1 MRSVSLIL
9 LFGKKEDFCYNLN
22 VRIEFIV
29 IFLGYLG
36 LLLLLSFVFSKKMR
50 NLEDFFLASRRLPS
64 SLIFLTLGAS
74 WLGATST
81 LVSIDEAYRIGVSS
95 FWIMGMPALLTVLVF
110 YFFLAK
116 PIRLLPIVSL
126 PDLVEMRYGRA
137 VRHLASVLI
146 IWYMILLT
154 SSQMVAIGKFLKAFL
169 GTSYFY
175 ALFLG
180 TAVVLIYS
188 IFGGFFSVVVTDGLQ
203 FFLLITGLIGLLG
216 FLLKAAQGTSLS
228 LLAAQIGKEQYFS
241 MFTDFKRNI
250 LILVSFTLAWII
262 SPIVWQ
268 RIQAA
273 QTVKKAK
280 NGLLAVGG
288 SFLFVY
294 WGIVLIGIL
303 ALPLF
308 PSGVQEGPL
317 LSTLILSKTGNIL
330 GMLLFIAIIAAIMST
345 MDTAINTGALSLT
358 RDVFQQFIPSHKANI
373 ITLSRL
379 STAIIGLLAF
389 LIATKLQTILETI
402 GLASEI
408 MTEGLFIPGMA
419 MLFMKKK
426 RPTAGMLSLVLG
438 GGYSFLGFLSE
449 IEVLSIGWPDW
460 PYSVPYGLGICFVG
474 FAAGWVFDSFR
485 NRKTLS
491 P

>member
-1 MRSVSLIL
+1 M
-9 LFGKKEDFCYNLN
+9 
-22 VRIEFIV
+22 RIEFFAF
-29 IFLGYLG
+29 FLGYLA
-36 LLLLLSFVFSKKMR
+36 LLLLLSFVFSKKMK

-64 SLIFLTLGAS
+64 SLVFLTLGAS

-81 LVSIDEAYRIGVSS
+81 LVAIDEAYRIGVSS
-95 FWIMGMPALLTVLVF
+95 FWVMGMPALLTVFVF

-146 IWYMILLT
+146 IWYMILLA
-154 SSQMVAIGKFLKAFL
+154 SSQMVAIGNFLKTFL

-175 ALFLG
+175 ALLLG
-180 TAVVLIYS
+180 TAIVLIYS
-188 IFGGFFSVVVTDGLQ
+188 IAGGFFSVVVTDGLQ

-216 FLLKAAQGTSLS
+216 FLLNAVRGTSVS
-228 LLAAQIGKEQYFS
+228 LLAVQLGRDQYFS
-241 MFTDFKRNI
+241 MFTDFKKNI
-250 LILVSFTLAWII
+250 LILISFTLAWII
-262 SPIVWQ
+262 SPIAWQ

-288 SFLFVY
+288 TFLFVY

-303 ALPLF
+303 ILPLF

-317 LSTLILSKTGNIL
+317 LSAIILSKTGNIL
-330 GMLLFIAIIAAIMST
+330 GVLLFIAIIAAIMST

-358 RDVFQQFIPSHKANI
+358 RDVFQQFIPTNKANI

-379 STAIIGLLAF
+379 STVIVGVLAF
-389 LIATKLQTILETI
+389 LVATKLQSILKTI

-426 RPTAGMLSLVLG
+426 KPMAGMLSLVFG
-438 GGYSFLGFLSE
+438 GGYSFLGFLSG
-449 IEVLSIGWPDW
+449 INVVSIGWPDW

-474 FAAGWVFDSFR
+474 FVTGWIFDSFR
-485 NRKTLS
+485 NQ
-491 P
+491 

>member
-1 MRSVSLIL
+1 MRV
-9 LFGKKEDFCYNLN
+9 
-22 VRIEFIV
+22 EFFAV
-29 IFLGYLG
+29 FLGYLA
-36 LLLLLSFVFSKKMR
+36 LLLLLSFVFSKRMR

-64 SLIFLTLGAS
+64 SLVFLTLGAS

-81 LVSIDEAYRIGVSS
+81 LVSVDEAYLIGVSS
-95 FWIMGMPALLTVLVF
+95 FWVMGLPALLTVFVF

-116 PIRLLPIVSL
+116 PIRQLPIVSL
-126 PDLVEMRYGRA
+126 SDLVEMRYGRT
-137 VRHLASVLI
+137 VRHLASILI
-146 IWYMILLT
+146 IWYMILLA
-154 SSQMVAIGKFLKAFL
+154 SSQMVAIGNFLKAFL

-175 ALFLG
+175 ALLLG
-180 TAVVLIYS
+180 TAIVLFYS
-188 IFGGFFSVVVTDGLQ
+188 ISGGFFSVVVTDGLQ
-203 FFLLITGLIGLLG
+203 FFLLLAGLIGLLG
-216 FLLKAAQGTSLS
+216 FLLNAAKGTSVS
-228 LLAAQIGKEQYFS
+228 LLAAQLGRDQYFS

-250 LILVSFTLAWII
+250 LILISFTLAWII
-262 SPIVWQ
+262 SPIAWQ

-288 SFLFVY
+288 TFLFVY

-308 PSGVQEGPL
+308 PSGVQEGPI
-317 LSTLILSKTGNIL
+317 LSAIILSKTGNFL
-330 GMLLFIAIIAAIMST
+330 GVLLFIAITAAIMST
-345 MDTAINTGALSLT
+345 MDTAINSGALSLT
-358 RDVFQQFIPSHKANI
+358 RDVFQQFIPPHKLNI

-379 STAIIGLLAF
+379 STVVIGLLAF
-389 LIATKLQTILETI
+389 LVATQLQTILKTL

-449 IEVLSIGWPDW
+449 INVLSLRGWPDW
-460 PYSVPYGLGICFVG
+460 PYSVPYGLGICLVG
-474 FAAGWVFDSFR
+474 FAAGWIFDSFR
-485 NRKTLS
+485 KR
-491 P
+491 

>member
-1 MRSVSLIL
+1 
-9 LFGKKEDFCYNLN
+9 
-22 VRIEFIV
+22 
-29 IFLGYLG
+29 
-36 LLLLLSFVFSKKMR
+36 MR

-64 SLIFLTLGAS
+64 SLVFLTLGAS

-81 LVSIDEAYRIGVSS
+81 LVSVDEAYLIGVSS
-95 FWIMGMPALLTVLVF
+95 FWVMGLPALLTVFVF

-116 PIRLLPIVSL
+116 PIRQLPIVSL
-126 PDLVEMRYGRA
+126 SDLVEMRYGRT
-137 VRHLASVLI
+137 VRHLASILI
-146 IWYMILLT
+146 IWYMILLA
-154 SSQMVAIGKFLKAFL
+154 SSQMVAIGNFLKAFL

-175 ALFLG
+175 ALLLG
-180 TAVVLIYS
+180 TAIVLFYS
-188 IFGGFFSVVVTDGLQ
+188 ISGGFFSVVVTDGLQ
-203 FFLLITGLIGLLG
+203 FFLLLAGLIGLLG
-216 FLLKAAQGTSLS
+216 FLLNAAKGTSVS
-228 LLAAQIGKEQYFS
+228 LLAAQLGRDQYFS

-250 LILVSFTLAWII
+250 LILISFTLAWII
-262 SPIVWQ
+262 SPIAWQ

-288 SFLFVY
+288 TFLFVY

-308 PSGVQEGPL
+308 PSGVQEGPI
-317 LSTLILSKTGNIL
+317 LSAIILSKTGNFL
-330 GMLLFIAIIAAIMST
+330 GVLLFIAITAAIMST
-345 MDTAINTGALSLT
+345 MDTAINSGALSLT
-358 RDVFQQFIPSHKANI
+358 RDVFQQFIPPHKLNI

-379 STAIIGLLAF
+379 STVVIGLLAF
-389 LIATKLQTILETI
+389 LVATQLQTILKTL

-449 IEVLSIGWPDW
+449 INVLSLRGWPDW
-460 PYSVPYGLGICFVG
+460 PYSVPYGLGICLVG
-474 FAAGWVFDSFR
+474 FAAGWIFDSFR
-485 NRKTLS
+485 KR
-491 P
+491 

>member
-1 MRSVSLIL
+1 
-9 LFGKKEDFCYNLN
+9 
-22 VRIEFIV
+22 
-29 IFLGYLG
+29 
-36 LLLLLSFVFSKKMR
+36 MR

-64 SLIFLTLGAS
+64 SLVFLTLGAS

-95 FWIMGMPALLTVLVF
+95 FWIMGMPALLTVFVF

-116 PIRLLPIVSL
+116 PIRQLPIVSL
-126 PDLVEMRYGRA
+126 PDLVEMRYGPL
-137 VRHLASVLI
+137 VRHLASILI
-146 IWYMILLT
+146 IWYMILLA
-154 SSQMVAIGKFLKAFL
+154 SSQMVAIGNFLKAFL

-175 ALFLG
+175 ALLLG
-180 TAVVLIYS
+180 TAIVLIYS
-188 IFGGFFSVVVTDGLQ
+188 ISGGFFSVVVTDGLQ
-203 FFLLITGLIGLLG
+203 FFLLIAGLIGLLG
-216 FLLKAAQGTSLS
+216 FLLNTTQGTSVS
-228 LLAAQIGKEQYFS
+228 LLAAQLGRDQYFS
-241 MFTDFKRNI
+241 MFMDFKKNI
-250 LILVSFTLAWII
+250 LILISFTMAWII
-262 SPIVWQ
+262 SPIAWQ

-288 SFLFVY
+288 TFLFVY

-303 ALPLF
+303 VLPLF

-317 LSTLILSKTGNIL
+317 LSVLILSKTGRFL
-330 GMLLFIAIIAAIMST
+330 GVLLFIAITAAIMST

-358 RDVFQQFIPSHKANI
+358 RDVFQQFIPTHKTNI

-379 STAIIGLLAF
+379 STAVIGLLAF
-389 LIATKLQTILETI
+389 LAATKLQTILKTL

-426 RPTAGMLSLVLG
+426 RPTAGLLSLVLG

-449 IEVLSIGWPDW
+449 INVLDIGWPDW
-460 PYSVPYGLGICFVG
+460 PYSVPYGLGICCAG
-474 FAAGWVFDSFR
+474 FAAGWAFDSFR
-485 NRKTLS
+485 RY
-491 P
+491 

>member
-1 MRSVSLIL
+1 M
-9 LFGKKEDFCYNLN
+9 
-22 VRIEFIV
+22 RIEFIV
-29 IFLGYLG
+29 IFLGYLA
-36 LLLLLSFVFSKKMR
+36 LLLLLSFVFSKRMR

-64 SLIFLTLGAS
+64 SLVFLTLGAS

-95 FWIMGMPALLTVLVF
+95 FWIMGMPALLTVFVF

-116 PIRLLPIVSL
+116 PIRQLPIVSL
-126 PDLVEMRYGRA
+126 PDLVEMRYGPL
-137 VRHLASVLI
+137 VRHLASILI
-146 IWYMILLT
+146 IWYMILLA
-154 SSQMVAIGKFLKAFL
+154 SSQMVAIGNFLKAFL

-175 ALFLG
+175 ALLLG
-180 TAVVLIYS
+180 TAIVLIYS
-188 IFGGFFSVVVTDGLQ
+188 ISGGFFSVVVTDGLQ
-203 FFLLITGLIGLLG
+203 FFLLIAGLIGLLG
-216 FLLKAAQGTSLS
+216 FLLNTTQGTSVS
-228 LLAAQIGKEQYFS
+228 LLAAQLGRDQYFS
-241 MFTDFKRNI
+241 MFMDFKKNI
-250 LILVSFTLAWII
+250 LILISFTMAWII
-262 SPIVWQ
+262 SPIAWQ

-288 SFLFVY
+288 TFLFVY

-303 ALPLF
+303 VLPLF

-317 LSTLILSKTGNIL
+317 LSVLILSKTGRFL
-330 GMLLFIAIIAAIMST
+330 GVLLFIAITAAIMST

-358 RDVFQQFIPSHKANI
+358 RDVFQQFIPTHKTNI

-379 STAIIGLLAF
+379 STAVIGLLAF
-389 LIATKLQTILETI
+389 LAATKLQTILKTL

-426 RPTAGMLSLVLG
+426 RPTAGLLSLVLG

-449 IEVLSIGWPDW
+449 INVLDIGWPDW
-460 PYSVPYGLGICFVG
+460 PYSVPYGLGICCAG
-474 FAAGWVFDSFR
+474 FAAGWAFDSFR
-485 NRKTLS
+485 RY
-491 P
+491 

>member
-1 MRSVSLIL
+1 MIL
-9 LFGKKEDFCYNLN
+9 LFGKKEDFCYNLS

-29 IFLGYLG
+29 VFLGYLA
-36 LLLLLSFVFSKKMR
+36 LLLLLSFVFSKRMR

-64 SLIFLTLGAS
+64 SLVFLTLGAS

-81 LVSIDEAYRIGVSS
+81 LVSVDEAYKIGVSS
-95 FWIMGMPALLTVLVF
+95 FWVMGLPALLTVFVF

-116 PIRLLPIVSL
+116 PIRQLPIVSL
-126 PDLVEMRYGRA
+126 SDLVEMRYGRT
-137 VRHLASVLI
+137 VRHLASILI
-146 IWYMILLT
+146 IWYMILLA
-154 SSQMVAIGKFLKAFL
+154 SSQMVAIGNFLKAFL

-175 ALFLG
+175 ALLLG
-180 TAVVLIYS
+180 TAIVLIYS
-188 IFGGFFSVVVTDGLQ
+188 ISGGFFSVVVTDGLQ
-203 FFLLITGLIGLLG
+203 FFLLLAGLIGLLG
-216 FLLKAAQGTSLS
+216 FLLNAAKGTSVS
-228 LLAAQIGKEQYFS
+228 LLAAELGRDQYFS

-250 LILVSFTLAWII
+250 LILISFTLAWLI
-262 SPIVWQ
+262 SPIAWQ

-288 SFLFVY
+288 TFLFVY

-317 LSTLILSKTGNIL
+317 LSALILSKTGIFL
-330 GMLLFIAIIAAIMST
+330 GVLLFIAITAAIMST
-345 MDTAINTGALSLT
+345 MDTAINSGALSLT
-358 RDVFQQFIPSHKANI
+358 RDVFQQFIPPHKVNI

-379 STAIIGLLAF
+379 STVVIGLLAF
-389 LIATKLQTILETI
+389 LVATQLQTILETL

-449 IEVLSIGWPDW
+449 IKVLPLSGWPDW
-460 PYSVPYGLGICFVG
+460 PYSVPYGLGICLVDFT
-474 FAAGWVFDSFR
+474 AGWIFDSFS
-485 NRKTLS
+485 NR
-491 P
+491 

>member
-1 MRSVSLIL
+1 MIL
-9 LFGKKEDFCYNLN
+9 LFGKKGDFCYNLS

-29 IFLGYLG
+29 IFLGYLA
-36 LLLLLSFVFSKKMR
+36 LLLLLSFVFSKRMR

-64 SLIFLTLGAS
+64 FLVFLTLGAS

-95 FWIMGMPALLTVLVF
+95 FWVMGMPALLTVFVF

-116 PIRLLPIVSL
+116 PIRQLPIVSL
-126 PDLVEMRYGRA
+126 SDLVEMRYGRV
-137 VRHLASVLI
+137 VRHLASILI
-146 IWYMILLT
+146 IWYMILLA
-154 SSQMVAIGKFLKAFL
+154 SSQMVAIGNFLKAFL

-175 ALFLG
+175 ALLLG
-180 TAVVLIYS
+180 TAIVLIYS
-188 IFGGFFSVVVTDGLQ
+188 ISGGFFSVVVTDGMQ
-203 FFLLITGLIGLLG
+203 FFLLIAGLIGLLG
-216 FLLKAAQGTSLS
+216 FLLNAAQGTSVS
-228 LLAAQIGKEQYFS
+228 LLAAQLGRDQYFS
-241 MFTDFKRNI
+241 MFIDFKRNI
-250 LILVSFTLAWII
+250 LILISFTMAWII
-262 SPIVWQ
+262 SPIAWQ

-288 SFLFVY
+288 TFLFVY

-317 LSTLILSKTGNIL
+317 LSALILSKTGNFL
-330 GMLLFIAIIAAIMST
+330 GVLLFIAITAAIMST

-379 STAIIGLLAF
+379 STMIIGLLAF
-389 LIATKLQTILETI
+389 LVATKLQSILKTL

-426 RPTAGMLSLVLG
+426 RPTAGLLSLVLG
-438 GGYSFLGFLSE
+438 GGYSFLGFLSK
-449 IEVLSIGWPDW
+449 ISVLDIGWPDW
-460 PYSVPYGLGICFVG
+460 PYSVPYGLGICLLG
-474 FAAGWVFDSFR
+474 FAAGWIFDSFR
-485 NRKTLS
+485 KH
-491 P
+491 

>member
-1 MRSVSLIL
+1 
-9 LFGKKEDFCYNLN
+9 
-22 VRIEFIV
+22 
-29 IFLGYLG
+29 
-36 LLLLLSFVFSKKMR
+36 
-50 NLEDFFLASRRLPS
+50 
-64 SLIFLTLGAS
+64 
-74 WLGATST
+74 
-81 LVSIDEAYRIGVSS
+81 
-95 FWIMGMPALLTVLVF
+95 
-110 YFFLAK
+110 
-116 PIRLLPIVSL
+116 IRLLPIVSL

-146 IWYMILLT
+146 IWYMVLLA
-154 SSQMVAIGKFLKAFL
+154 SSQMVAIGNFLKAFL
-169 GTSYFY
+169 GTSYFS
-175 ALFLG
+175 ALLLG
-180 TAVVLIYS
+180 TAIVLIYS
-188 IFGGFFSVVVTDGLQ
+188 ISGGFFSVVVTDGLQ

-216 FLLKAAQGTSLS
+216 FLLNAARGTSVS
-228 LLAAQIGKEQYFS
+228 LLAAQLGRDHYFS
-241 MFTDFKRNI
+241 MFIDFKRNI
-250 LILVSFTLAWII
+250 LILISFTLAWII
-262 SPIVWQ
+262 SPIAWQ

-288 SFLFVY
+288 TFLFVY

-303 ALPLF
+303 ILPLF

-317 LSTLILSKTGNIL
+317 LSALILSKTGNIL
-330 GMLLFIAIIAAIMST
+330 GVLLFIAITAAIMST

-358 RDVFQQFIPSHKANI
+358 RDVFQQFVPPRKANI

-379 STAIIGLLAF
+379 STVVIGLLAF
-389 LIATKLQTILETI
+389 LVASKLQTILKTL

-426 RPTAGMLSLVLG
+426 RPTAGMLSLVFG

-449 IEVLSIGWPDW
+449 IKVLSIGWPDW

-474 FAAGWVFDSFR
+474 FAAGWIFDSFR
-485 NRKTLS
+485 NR
-491 P
+491 

>member
-1 MRSVSLIL
+1 M
-9 LFGKKEDFCYNLN
+9 
-22 VRIEFIV
+22 RIEFIAF
-29 IFLGYLG
+29 FLGYLA
-36 LLLLLSFVFSKKMR
+36 LLLLLSFVFSKRMR

-64 SLIFLTLGAS
+64 SLVFLTLGAS

-95 FWIMGMPALLTVLVF
+95 FWVMGMPALLTVSAF

-116 PIRLLPIVSL
+116 PIRQLPIVSL
-126 PDLVEMRYGRA
+126 PDLVEMRYGRT
-137 VRHLASVLI
+137 VRHLASILI
-146 IWYMILLT
+146 IWYMILLA
-154 SSQMVAIGKFLKAFL
+154 SSQMVAIGNFLKAFL

-175 ALFLG
+175 ALLLG
-180 TAVVLIYS
+180 TAIVLIYS
-188 IFGGFFSVVVTDGLQ
+188 ISGGFYSVVVTDGLQ
-203 FFLLITGLIGLLG
+203 FFLLIAGLIGLLG
-216 FLLKAAQGTSLS
+216 FLLNAVQGTSVS
-228 LLAAQIGKEQYFS
+228 LLAAQLGKDQYFS
-241 MFTDFKRNI
+241 MFADFKRNI
-250 LILVSFTLAWII
+250 LILISFTMAWII
-262 SPIVWQ
+262 SPIAWQ

-288 SFLFVY
+288 TFLFVY

-303 ALPLF
+303 VLPLF

-317 LSTLILSKTGNIL
+317 LSVLILSKTGGFL
-330 GMLLFIAIIAAIMST
+330 GVLLFIAITAAIMST

-358 RDVFQQFIPSHKANI
+358 RDVFQQFIPTHKANI

-379 STAIIGLLAF
+379 STVVIGLLAF
-389 LIATKLQTILETI
+389 LVATKLQTILKTL

-408 MTEGLFIPGMA
+408 MTEGLFIPGIA

-426 RPTAGMLSLVLG
+426 RPTAGLLSLVLG

-449 IEVLSIGWPDW
+449 INVLDIGWPDW
-460 PYSVPYGLGICFVG
+460 PYSVPYGLGICLVG
-474 FAAGWVFDSFR
+474 FAAGWVFDSF
-485 NRKTLS
+485 KTH
-491 P
+491 

>member
-1 MRSVSLIL
+1 M
-9 LFGKKEDFCYNLN
+9 
-22 VRIEFIV
+22 RIEFII
-29 IFLGYLG
+29 IFLGYLA

-64 SLIFLTLGAS
+64 SLVFLTLGAS

-95 FWIMGMPALLTVLVF
+95 FWVMGMPALLTVFVF

-146 IWYMILLT
+146 IWYMILLA
-154 SSQMVAIGKFLKAFL
+154 SSQMVAIGNFLKAFL
-169 GTSYFY
+169 GTSYFS
-175 ALFLG
+175 ALLLG
-180 TAVVLIYS
+180 TAIVLIYS
-188 IFGGFFSVVVTDGLQ
+188 ISGGFFSVVVTDGLQ

-216 FLLKAAQGTSLS
+216 FLLNAEQGTSVS
-228 LLAAQIGKEQYFS
+228 LLADQLGRDQYFS
-241 MFTDFKRNI
+241 MFIDFKRNI
-250 LILVSFTLAWII
+250 LILISFTLAWII
-262 SPIVWQ
+262 SPIAWQ

-280 NGLLAVGG
+280 NGLLAVGVT
-288 SFLFVY
+288 FLFVY

-303 ALPLF
+303 TLPLF

-330 GMLLFIAIIAAIMST
+330 GVLLFIAITAAIMST

-358 RDVFQQFIPSHKANI
+358 RDVFQQIVPTHKANI

-379 STAIIGLLAF
+379 STVVIGLLAF
-389 LIATKLQTILETI
+389 LVATKLQTILKTL

-449 IEVLSIGWPDW
+449 INVLSIGWPAW
-460 PYSVPYGLGICFVG
+460 PYSVPYGLGICFMG
-474 FAAGWVFDSFR
+474 FAAGWIFDSFR
-485 NRKTLS
+485 NR
-491 P
+491 